1 MSVRWNPEV
10 ATISPLAGTV
20 TARLTN
26 KKTASRR
33 CIAASRSF
41 MSVRIIMRATIKNL
55 GRSAG
60 WQCGDKSD
68 DIIDIVALGQRRRKP
83 RHLRAVE
90 IIGVCAAQPAE
101 IALVG

>member
-10 ATISPLAGTV
+10 AAISPLVGTG
-20 TARLTN
+20 TARLAN
-26 KKTASRR
+26 KKSASERR
-33 CIAASRSF
+33 IGALRSF
-41 MSVRIIMRATIKNL
+41 MSVRIIMRATIGNL

-68 DIIDIVALGQRRRKP
+68 DIIDIVTFGQRGRKP

-90 IIGVCAAQPAE
+90 IVRVCTATA
-101 IALVG
+101 V